1 MVVAGSPRFGT
12 GNGDIDTTAQITF
25 FTAEAQSSTNRGAE
39 MIFKVTPTTRTGME
53 DWLKVNATALTNLNI
68 AYDPN
73 GSFQQTVLSTQ
84 STNGFQIDDTVKMN
98 NAIFKVANLS
108 SDPTTGNEAGNIY
121 FNTTDNKFRGY
132 NGTAWVDLS

>member
-1 MVVAGSPRFGT
+1 
-12 GNGDIDTTAQITF
+12 
-25 FTAEAQSSTNRGAE
+25 